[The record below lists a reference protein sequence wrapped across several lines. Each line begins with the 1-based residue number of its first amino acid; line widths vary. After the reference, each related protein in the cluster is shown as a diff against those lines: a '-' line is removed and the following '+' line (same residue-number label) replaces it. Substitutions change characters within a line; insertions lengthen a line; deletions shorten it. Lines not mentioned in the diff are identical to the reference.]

1 MQFRLENNG
10 KKSLMKKL
18 ETTYPQQN
26 IKQSNVYQKYIKA
39 YLRCVKG
46 IDEGV
51 NKLMQTLEE
60 EKLLNNTI
68 VVYTSDQ
75 GMFLGEHG
83 FYDKRLGLN
92 EATAMP
98 FIIRYPKKIKANHK
112 NNSLV
117 NNIDI
122 APTLLELCEL
132 SIPKK
137 FQGLSFAKVLTGEM
151 KEGKRKQSFYGFYSK
166 WCMETLRNCNKRF
179 QATSF
184 HR

>member
-1 MQFRLENNG
+1 MLFVHYKAAHGPWQFPKRLANLYKDINIPEPKNINDNHTNRMGTKTMQFRLENNG
-10 KKSLMKKL
+10 KKSLIKKL
-18 ETTYPQQN
+18 ETTYPEQN

-51 NKLMQTLEE
+51 YKLMQTLEE
-60 EKLLNNTI
+60 EKLLDNTI

-98 FIIRYPKKIKANHK
+98 FIIR
-112 NNSLV
+112 
-117 NNIDI
+117 
-122 APTLLELCEL
+122 
-132 SIPKK
+132 
-137 FQGLSFAKVLTGEM
+137 FF
-151 KEGKRKQSFYGFYSK
+151 
-166 WCMETLRNCNKRF
+166 
-179 QATSF
+179 
-184 HR
+184 